1 MSRRFGRLFAGMA
14 TTSMVLGLT
23 MAGAGTALA
32 ADQAYSTNTEIPLT
46 YTCNYPLIGEAPLTV
61 TATFQ
66 GPDSIAGGGTF
77 QAHTVTAVA
86 TVPADVV
93 GALYFLGG
101 IDGVRGTAD
110 ASVAV
115 SGGTPATVN
124 VTDLGV
130 AEQFVTDPN
139 VDFPVN
145 AAQTSSTVVPA
156 ITAASS
162 GTLTASLG
170 ATFSASLDF
179 HYLNATPEWQGPE
192 SFDCTLD
199 SGQEPAFSPS
209 LTIG

>member
-32 ADQAYSTNTEIPLT
+32 ADQAYTTTSTLS

-66 GPDSIAGGGTF
+66 GPDSITGGGTF

-115 SGGTPATVN
+115 SGGTPSTVN
-124 VTDLGV
+124 VSDLGV
-130 AEQFVTDPN
+130 AEQFVADPN
-139 VDFPVN
+139 ADFPVN

-192 SFDCTLD
+192 AFDCTLD
-199 SGQEPAFSPS
+199 GGQTPAFSPS
-209 LTIG
+209 LPIT